1 MSTYSVEFLDKVD
14 ELARLA
20 AGEGLSVNVLVR
32 PVLCP
37 MDDKTSAFAALM
49 GAFVGQSS
57 YVGMPA
63 PTTVAGNEET
73 VGNLEERLK
82 AMQKEPVH
90 DCRCGGICACHG
102 GNGAE
107 PSFGEP
113 MAFGIGS

>member
-1 MSTYSVEFLDKVD
+1 MGTYSVEFVDKVD

-37 MDDKTSAFAALM
+37 MDDKTAAFAALM

-57 YVGMPA
+57 YVNMTA
-63 PTTVAGNEET
+63 PTMVAGDEET

-82 AMQKEPVH
+82 AMQEEPVH
-90 DCRCGGICACHG
+90 DCRCSGGVCACHG
-102 GNGAE
+102 SGAE
-107 PSFGEP
+107 
-113 MAFGIGS
+113 A

>member
-1 MSTYSVEFLDKVD
+1 MTLSSELQAHID

-49 GAFVGQSS
+49 GAFMGQSS
-57 YVGMPA
+57 YVNMTA
-63 PTTVAGNEET
+63 PTTVAGDEET
-73 VGNLEERLK
+73 VGSLEERMK

-90 DCRCGGICACHG
+90 DCRCGGVCACHG
-102 GNGAE
+102 GNGSE

-113 MAFGIGS
+113 MGFGIG